1 MEQDAHLSFFE
12 PFERL
17 PPNHENQLTR
27 ALLLVLRLSPVV
39 HEAWLTRAAPGRR
52 LHELPAAAFS
62 TQRRAVRVKAKPDD
76 EVPLVSVFLAPNQ
89 PLGDNVI
96 VTESD
101 RHQVLDAVIEY
112 DDALVMVV
120 ENKVAEASD
129 AQARELNITG
139 TGVVIAPGQERQVV
153 TWPEVIA
160 DITGIVERGLV
171 GGAERAVLED
181 FLAYVEDHFAE
192 LGPYRTLG
200 LARGNAF
207 RTARR
212 LRALLAEASGRESRI
227 DKWGP
232 TLDLPELPGT
242 ASRAY
247 LFHVED
253 GIELSLYPA
262 DTLSQAR
269 AFYKRPAAVTALQ
282 ALTDTPEWRVT
293 PNFHF
298 GHMEGGYAWTTTTI
312 DAEHYIALWQAK
324 IDETISVKRD
334 EWDRYWAW
342 LIQERVATPDDRTEF
357 DRHFTATNRQKAAPR
372 PGLRVVRRWG
382 LTEAEELD
390 GQHKLSTE
398 LSKALQLARAAL
410 SASVRKCRSSAAG
423 PPCQSS
429 AYGVSQLASSAKP
442 SPRSA

>member
-1 MEQDAHLSFFE
+1 MK
-12 PFERL
+12 
-17 PPNHENQLTR
+17 
-27 ALLLVLRLSPVV
+27 
-39 HEAWLTRAAPGRR
+39 
-52 LHELPAAAFS
+52 LPAAVFN
-62 TQRRAVRVKAKPDD
+62 TQRRAVRAESNAQD
-76 EVPLVSVFLAPNQ
+76 EVPLISVFLAPNQ
-89 PLGDNVI
+89 PLGDDVI

-139 TGVVIAPGQERQVV
+139 AGVVIAQGQERQVV
-153 TWPEVIA
+153 TWPEVIG
-160 DITGIVERGLV
+160 DITGIVERSLA
-171 GGAERAVLED
+171 GGAERTVLED

-207 RTARR
+207 RTGRR
-212 LRALLAEASGRESRI
+212 LRALLAEASGREARI

-232 TLDLPELPGT
+232 TVDLPELPGT

-247 LFHVED
+247 LFHLKD
-253 GIELSLYPA
+253 GIELSVYPA

-269 AFYKRPAAVTALQ
+269 AFYTRPAAVAALH
-282 ALTDTPEWRVT
+282 ALAKEPGWRVM

-312 DAEHYIALWQAK
+312 DAERYIALWQAK

-334 EWDRYWAW
+334 DWYGYWAW
-342 LIQERVATPDDRTEF
+342 LIQEGLATPDDRPEF
-357 DRHFTATNRQKAAPR
+357 DRHFTATNRQTATPR
-372 PGLRVVRRWG
+372 PGLMLVRRWE
-382 LTEAEELD
+382 LSEAERLD
-390 GQHKLSTE
+390 GEHKLSGQI
-398 LSKALQLARAAL
+398 AAAL
-410 SASVRKCRSSAAG
+410 EAVTAALAAS
-423 PPCQSS
+423 
-429 AYGVSQLASSAKP
+429 
-442 SPRSA
+442 

>member
-1 MEQDAHLSFFE
+1 MGGHVGRDALNFFE

-39 HEAWLTRAAPGRR
+39 HEAWLARAAPGRR
-52 LHELPAAAFS
+52 LHELPPAVFN
-62 TQRRAVRVKAKPDD
+62 TQRRAVRAESKAED
-76 EVPLVSVFLAPNQ
+76 EVPLISVFLAPNQ
-89 PLGDNVI
+89 PLGGDVI

-112 DDALVMVV
+112 GGALVMVV

-139 TGVVIAPGQERQVV
+139 AGVVIAPGQERQVV
-153 TWPEVIA
+153 TWPEVIG
-160 DITGIVERGLV
+160 DITGIVERGLA

-181 FLAYVEDHFAE
+181 FLAYAEDHFAE

-207 RTARR
+207 RTGRR
-212 LRALLAEASGRESRI
+212 LRALLAEASGREARI

-232 TLDLPELPGT
+232 TVDLPELPGT

-253 GIELSLYPA
+253 GIELSVYPA

-269 AFYKRPAAVTALQ
+269 AFYTRPAAVAALQ
-282 ALTDTPEWRVT
+282 ALAKEPGWRVM

-312 DAEHYIALWQAK
+312 DAERYMALWQAK
-324 IDETISVKRD
+324 IDETVSVKRED
-334 EWDRYWAW
+334 WDGYWAW
-342 LIQERVATPDDRTEF
+342 LTQEGLAAPDDRPEF
-357 DRHFTATNRQKAAPR
+357 DRHFTATNRQTATPR
-372 PGLRVVRRWG
+372 PGLIVVRHWA
-382 LTEAEELD
+382 LSEAEELD
-390 GQHKLSTE
+390 GLHMLAAE
-398 LSKALQLARAAL
+398 IAKALQLARAAL
-410 SASVRKCRSSAAG
+410 SAS
-423 PPCQSS
+423 
-429 AYGVSQLASSAKP
+429 
-442 SPRSA
+442 